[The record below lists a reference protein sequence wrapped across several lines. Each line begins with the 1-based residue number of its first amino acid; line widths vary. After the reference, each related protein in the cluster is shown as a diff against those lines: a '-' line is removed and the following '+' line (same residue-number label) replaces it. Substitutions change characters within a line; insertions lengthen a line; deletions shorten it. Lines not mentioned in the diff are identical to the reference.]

1 MPVWADG
8 LQACKNFLGNLNTL
22 KVVER
27 TIFLVCQFVFYKN
40 ETHSS
45 SDHEIIF
52 IDIININMHT
62 WKQVTKLPTVSQ

>member
-1 MPVWADG
+1 MGCSPSYFT
-8 LQACKNFLGNLNTL
+8 CENFLGNLNTL

-40 ETHSS
+40 ETPS